1 MIGCVGAAF
10 LDALAPAD
18 REAFLKL
25 GTRRRYGRG
34 DIIVHEHDDAGGI
47 LLILE
52 GQVSASTL
60 GSEGR
65 ELILGMAGPGDIVG
79 ELAALRGAPRSATI
93 TARDEVVALAVT
105 ALDFRRFL
113 EAAPGAAVVVLDT
126 VIGRLEVADAQRR
139 ELASLDVVARV
150 ARKLI
155 ELEERFAVAGA
166 EGEVEVAVTQD
177 ELAAWV
183 GASREA
189 VTRAFHVLRT
199 LGCVETHRG
208 RVTIL
213 DGAALRRRAL

>member
-1 MIGCVGAAF
+1 VGAAF
-10 LDALAPAD
+10 LDALGPAD

-34 DIIVHEHDDAGGI
+34 DTIVHEHDDPGGI

-52 GQVSASTL
+52 GQVAASTI

-65 ELILGMAGPGDIVG
+65 ELILDLAGPGDIVG
-79 ELAALRGAPRSATI
+79 ELAALQGAPRSATI
-93 TARDEVVALAVT
+93 TAREEVVALAVP
-105 ALDFRRFL
+105 AADFRRFL
-113 EAAPGAAVVVLDT
+113 ESAPGAAVVVLDT

-150 ARKLI
+150 ARRLI
-155 ELEERFAVAGA
+155 ELEERFAAPDDG
-166 EGEVEVAVTQD
+166 GRCEVAVTQD

-189 VTRAFHVLRT
+189 VTRAFYVLRT

-213 DGAALRRRAL
+213 DDAALRRRAM

>member
-34 DIIVHEHDDAGGI
+34 DIIVH
-47 LLILE
+47 
-52 GQVSASTL
+52 
-60 GSEGR
+60 
-65 ELILGMAGPGDIVG
+65 
-79 ELAALRGAPRSATI
+79 
-93 TARDEVVALAVT
+93 
-105 ALDFRRFL
+105 
-113 EAAPGAAVVVLDT
+113 
-126 VIGRLEVADAQRR
+126 
-139 ELASLDVVARV
+139 
-150 ARKLI
+150 
-155 ELEERFAVAGA
+155 EERFAVAGA